1 MSNQNIR
8 HDKYKLQGRP
18 NVKKTGSRITGLQQS
33 KLYVK
38 LKKKKTPRKRKKKK
52 TNSREDYL
60 ISHSIQRRKE
70 KKRERVHFLR
80 KNINNN
86 SYFPFI

>member
-38 LKKKKTPRKRKKKK
+38 LKKKKKTKKKK
-52 TNSREDYL
+52 
-60 ISHSIQRRKE
+60 
-70 KKRERVHFLR
+70 KK
-80 KNINNN
+80 KKDK
-86 SYFPFI
+86 